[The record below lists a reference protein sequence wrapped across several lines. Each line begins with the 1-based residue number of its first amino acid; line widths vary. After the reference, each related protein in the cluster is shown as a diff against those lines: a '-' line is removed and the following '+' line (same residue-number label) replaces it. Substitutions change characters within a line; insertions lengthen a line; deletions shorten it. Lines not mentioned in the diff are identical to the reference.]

1 MFPSVRSRLPSGRC
15 AADRV
20 AASSRQYEAPVMPHN
35 VITSVA
41 APGSASIQAAPALKP
56 ARLLAAPSPPP
67 APAAAWA
74 TTGWVLGE
82 VTARCLPIRTPGLR
96 HYATRRGP
104 AARERG
110 WAGGRG

>member
-1 MFPSVRSRLPSGRC
+1 MPPGARRRLRSGR
-15 AADRV
+15 AA
-20 AASSRQYEAPVMPHN
+20 AGGGAPQPRQYEAPVMPHN

-82 VTARCLPIRTPGLR
+82 VTARCLPIGTPGLR
-96 HYATRRGP
+96 HYAPRRGH

-110 WAGGRG
+110 E